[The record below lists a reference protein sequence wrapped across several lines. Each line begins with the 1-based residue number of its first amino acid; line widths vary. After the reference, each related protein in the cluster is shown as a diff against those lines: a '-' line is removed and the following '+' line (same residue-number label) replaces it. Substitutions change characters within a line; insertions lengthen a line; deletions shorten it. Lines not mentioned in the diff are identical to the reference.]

1 MAYRGSV
8 GVNAYRG
15 GGYRGGIN
23 AYRSG
28 GYRGGYGYRGSYYH
42 GGRYYGAYRGGFYRG
57 HYYGYHGYYGPGFRF
72 GFGWGYPHI
81 GLYFGTLPFGCY
93 SFYWDSYP
101 YYYYGGTFY
110 RPYNDGYEVVV
121 PPVGAAVPSLPS
133 GAEPITIDGI
143 LYYEYNGVY
152 YEQSQDEN
160 GRTIYIVAGK
170 DGVLNTGNTDASI
183 DDQPMSYND
192 DPIMDNSGADNQNDN
207 ATYAPNVKVGDVVD
221 QLPEDCRKVTLN
233 NKKFY
238 VSPDNIFYEEFK
250 DADGTGYRVAS
261 VPGANE

>member
-1 MAYRGSV
+1 
-8 GVNAYRG
+8 
-15 GGYRGGIN
+15 
-23 AYRSG
+23 
-28 GYRGGYGYRGSYYH
+28 
-42 GGRYYGAYRGGFYRG
+42 
-57 HYYGYHGYYGPGFRF
+57 
-72 GFGWGYPHI
+72 
-81 GLYFGTLPFGCY
+81 
-93 SFYWDSYP
+93 
-101 YYYYGGTFY
+101 
-110 RPYNDGYEVVV
+110 VVV